1 MANLYLAVFAAVCAS
16 AAAQVPVPV
25 LLSAQSSSQPRQVI
39 RIRQPTVEAAE
50 ARQPRFVSRPSAASL
65 AAANLLEEASSY
77 QPINPYNFGYDIRD
91 EFGNHQYRKEE
102 ADERGVVRGSYG
114 YTDAAGVY
122 RFVDYVADASGF
134 KANIRSNE
142 PGVGAAHAAD
152 ITLAAEE
159 PPRAVLELASAPRPQ
174 QQFPSRRVGSQRD
187 GIAAASAPQAYT
199 EIQPLSRNERLRY
212 AVPLPSASTTVSAS
226 TEAPSASSPIPRGRF
241 NQ

>member
-1 MANLYLAVFAAVCAS
+1 MAKLCLAVLAAFCAS

-25 LLSAQSSSQPRQVI
+25 LLSAQSSSQPPRVI
-39 RIRQPTVEAAE
+39 RIRQPAIEPAE
-50 ARQPRFVSRPSAASL
+50 ARNRIVSRPSAASL

-174 QQFPSRRVGSQRD
+174 RFPSRRVGAQRD
-187 GIAAASAPQAYT
+187 GDASASAPQAYT

-212 AVPLPSASTTVSAS
+212 SVPLPSASTTVAAY
-226 TEAPSASSPIPRGRF
+226 TEAPSASSPLPRGRY